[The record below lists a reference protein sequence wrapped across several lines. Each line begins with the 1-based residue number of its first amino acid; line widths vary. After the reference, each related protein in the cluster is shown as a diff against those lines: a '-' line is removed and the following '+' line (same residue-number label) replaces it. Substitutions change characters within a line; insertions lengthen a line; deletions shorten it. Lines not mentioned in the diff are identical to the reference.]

1 MDTSS
6 FLTSLLTSF
15 LIFVVLVLL
24 FLYLSQKPGNEVV
37 YFPNRILKGL
47 EPREGSRGPFAWVR
61 GAFGASEQELVDLA
75 GLDAAVYIVFLGS
88 VLAILVFSGLILLP
102 MLLSVNATDNYIESS
117 QSSQTNFT
125 SFDKLSMSNIAQRS
139 NRMWAHLLA
148 VYWVSLVTFYILWK
162 AYKHVSE
169 LRTTALT
176 AAETKPER
184 FAVLVRDIPP
194 LPPGQTRKEQVD
206 SYFRQL
212 HPDSFY
218 RSLVVTDNKEAN
230 KIWQELENY
239 KKKLAHAE
247 AVFAENDKVRP
258 KHRTGFLGLI
268 GQKVDTIEFCN
279 QQIKELTPKLE
290 AEQKTTLKEKQ
301 LASAIVFFNSWPAA
315 VSASQTIHSQPLDKW
330 SVMAAPEPREL
341 LWENLSIPFFVRLVR
356 QYAIYVIVFFTIFFY
371 MIPIT
376 FISAFTTLANLRK
389 YLPFLKPIVDQA
401 EIKTV
406 LEAYLPQIA
415 LLVFLAILPMILLA
429 LSKLEGIPSLS
440 HAIRATSGKYF
451 YFTVLNVFIGVT
463 LASGLFK
470 SFKQFVKHANTI
482 VPTLGKSLPGSTNF
496 FITYV
501 ALKFFVG
508 YGLELSRLVPL
519 ILYHLKRRFL
529 CKTDAE
535 LKEAWAP
542 GDFNYA
548 TKVPNDM
555 LITTVV
561 LCYSVIA
568 PVIIPFG
575 VLYFAIGWVVLRNQ
589 ALKVYVPSYES
600 YGRMWPHIHTRILAS
615 LVLFQITMIGYLGV
629 KYFYKVALLIPL
641 PILSVIFGYICSK
654 RFYQSFAFV
663 PLEIASQQP
672 KQSPNLEAAF
682 EAYVPPCLSTEKFE
696 DIEQYEDARSE
707 VSRTAS
713 AVYAT
718 A

>member
-1 MDTSS
+1 M
-6 FLTSLLTSF
+6 
-15 LIFVVLVLL
+15 
-24 FLYLSQKPGNEVV
+24 
-37 YFPNRILKGL
+37 
-47 EPREGSRGPFAWVR
+47 
-61 GAFGASEQELVDLA
+61 
-75 GLDAAVYIVFLGS
+75 
-88 VLAILVFSGLILLP
+88 
-102 MLLSVNATDNYIESS
+102 
-117 QSSQTNFT
+117 
-125 SFDKLSMSNIAQRS
+125 
-139 NRMWAHLLA
+139 
-148 VYWVSLVTFYILWK
+148 K

-247 AVFAENDKVRP
+247 AVFAENEKVRP

-356 QYAIYVIVFFTIFFY
+356 QYAIYVVVFFTIFFY

-389 YLPFLKPIVDQA
+389 NLPFSKPIVDQA

-406 LEAYLPQIA
+406 LEAFLPQIA

-440 HAIRATSGKYF
+440 HAIRAASGKYF

-501 ALKFFVG
+501 ALKILK
-508 YGLELSRLVPL
+508 GLEPRGGSRGPFAWVRGAFGASEHELVDLAGVDAAVYIVFLGSGKPSPPSSSPTSSSFRLVFSDP
-519 ILYHLKRRFL
+519 
-529 CKTDAE
+529 
-535 LKEAWAP
+535 
-542 GDFNYA
+542 
-548 TKVPNDM
+548 
-555 LITTVV
+555 
-561 LCYSVIA
+561 
-568 PVIIPFG
+568 
-575 VLYFAIGWVVLRNQ
+575 Q
-589 ALKVYVPSYES
+589 
-600 YGRMWPHIHTRILAS
+600 
-615 LVLFQITMIGYLGV
+615 
-629 KYFYKVALLIPL
+629 
-641 PILSVIFGYICSK
+641 
-654 RFYQSFAFV
+654 
-663 PLEIASQQP
+663 
-672 KQSPNLEAAF
+672 
-682 EAYVPPCLSTEKFE
+682 
-696 DIEQYEDARSE
+696 
-707 VSRTAS
+707 
-713 AVYAT
+713 
-718 A
+718 